1 MRADS
6 DVSPKSIPDPAS
18 TTRRT
23 AHPGHSILVAG
34 RTTLR
39 RSPIPRKEITMAKLI
54 FSAITSL
61 DGYIED
67 EDGNFDWGAPD
78 EEVFSFINDLERPV
92 GTYLYGRRT
101 YETMVYWETAQTVA
115 GEPPCVR
122 DFTELWQAADKI
134 VYSKS
139 LETVSSAKTRIERKF
154 DPRVIQEMKSSQEQ
168 DITVGGPN
176 LAAEAFKAGLVDECQ
191 LFLTPIVVGGG
202 KSSLPNNVRLDLE
215 LLSERRFRS
224 GVVFLHYRT
233 ATAHSEHP

>member
-1 MRADS
+1 
-6 DVSPKSIPDPAS
+6 
-18 TTRRT
+18 
-23 AHPGHSILVAG
+23 
-34 RTTLR
+34 
-39 RSPIPRKEITMAKLI
+39 MAKLI

-78 EEVFSFINDLERPV
+78 EEVHSFVNDLERPV
-92 GTYLYGRRT
+92 GTYLYGRRM
-101 YETMVYWETAQTVA
+101 YETMVYWETVQALA
-115 GEPPCVR
+115 DEPPCVR

-154 DPRVIQEMKSSQEQ
+154 DPRVIQEMKSSQER

-202 KSSLPNNVRLDLE
+202 KPSLPNNVRLDLE

-233 ATAHSEHP
+233 SMADSEHP